1 LLDQI
6 RELAVLL
13 LGRLSAINPAYI
25 FPSLRSYLVDVVKE
39 IEASEDIHKK
49 ESSARLFGKVIRSL
63 SKLVKPY
70 TDTLVKQLLGVIRQ
84 EQSSRLSAYGLAA
97 LGDLA
102 EVAGDTMLQYMDELM
117 PLVIENF
124 QEQSS
129 STKRYVA
136 LKTLDSLVENTGYVI
151 EPFLKYPRLL
161 DTILNKI
168 KREDQSTTRSQL
180 IRLLGTMGAFD
191 PYKYKQ
197 LQLEQLED
205 SEEAANSSTVKPA
218 PSVSGQNGTG
228 KESGVAQP
236 QPQLQQGLELSV
248 SGDAS
253 DSDLMRGVSLAS
265 EDYYPSIALTILL
278 QFLRKPYGA
287 LATVS

>member
-1 LLDQI
+1 
-6 RELAVLL
+6 VLL

-49 ESSARLFGKVIRSL
+49 ESSAKLFGKVIRSL

-168 KREDQSTTRSQL
+168 KREDQATTRSQL
-180 IRLLGTMGAFD
+180 IRLLGTMGALD

-205 SEEAANSSTVKPA
+205 SEEAANSSTVKTT
-218 PSVSGQNGTG
+218 PSSNGNG
-228 KESGVAQP
+228 KENGASQP
-236 QPQLQQGLELSV
+236 PVQIQQGPELNA

-287 LATVS
+287 LATVCLLLLLFHA

>member
-1 LLDQI
+1 
-6 RELAVLL
+6 
-13 LGRLSAINPAYI
+13 
-25 FPSLRSYLVDVVKE
+25 VKE
-39 IEASEDIHKK
+39 IEASEDVHKK
-49 ESSARLFGKVIRSL
+49 ESSAKLYGKVIRSL

-70 TDTLVKQLLGVIRQ
+70 TDTLVKQLLGVIKQ

-151 EPFLKYPRLL
+151 DPFLKYPRLL

-180 IRLLGTMGAFD
+180 IRLLGTMGALD

-205 SEEAANSSTVKPA
+205 TEETSNSTSSVKSA
-218 PSVSGQNGTG
+218 SAQNG
-228 KESGVAQP
+228 KENAIV
-236 QPQLQQGLELSV
+236 QQALLLPELNA
-248 SGDAS
+248 SGDAI
-253 DSDLMRGVSLAS
+253 DSDLMRGVSLSS

-287 LATVS
+287 LATVSDHSQIRAFY